1 MLPTCV
7 EADTD
12 TRRLTTCYIIIADYC
27 SLQLREPSPAVLVS
41 SLSARP
47 ESSNPLRCA
56 ARRCCR
62 ANLHAPQS
70 ASNAHHTQ
78 PAPTSTR
85 APPRQFSST
94 FPVHSCPPRS
104 QRPYR
109 SKNQS
114 QGSLSYSRAAPRQSR
129 SPQFTQ
135 PTLRPALYPLPDRPG
150 QVWHSTL
157 LLA

>member
-1 MLPTCV
+1 MPPTCAGR
-7 EADTD
+7 ADTD
-12 TRRLTTCYIIIADYC
+12 TRRQPYYYIISDYC
-27 SLQLREPSPAVLVS
+27 SLQLREPSPALLVS
-41 SLSARP
+41 APSARP

-78 PAPTSTR
+78 PAPTNTR

-94 FPVHSCPPRS
+94 FPVYSCPSRP

-109 SKNQS
+109 SKIQS
-114 QGSLSYSRAAPRQSR
+114 QGSLSYLCAAPCQSR
-129 SPQFTQ
+129 SPQRIQ
-135 PTLRPALYPLPDRPG
+135 PTLRPALYRCLTG
-150 QVWHSTL
+150 
-157 LLA
+157 LAKFGIRRCF